1 MLKDGRGANIQNI
14 NQKLL
19 SQLDI
24 PLPDI
29 SKQNQFAKNVEKLEG
44 QILKTQTSRKKSK
57 ELFSSLVQ
65 GAFG

>member
-14 NQKLL
+14 NQKIL
-19 SQLDI
+19 SKLDI

-29 SKQNQFAKNVEKLEG
+29 SKQSQFAENVKRIEG
-44 QILKTQTSRKKSK
+44 QILETQTSLKKS
-57 ELFSSLVQ
+57 EEFFSSLVQ